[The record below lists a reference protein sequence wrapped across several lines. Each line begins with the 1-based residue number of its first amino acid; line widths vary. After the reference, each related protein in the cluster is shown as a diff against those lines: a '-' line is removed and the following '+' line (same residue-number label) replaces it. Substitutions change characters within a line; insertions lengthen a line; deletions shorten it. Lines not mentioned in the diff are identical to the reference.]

1 MTALCPIHQV
11 NMREYSNDQG
21 NWWSHKTDDP
31 DYAPKGYCSGKP
43 PKNAAYT
50 PHMAAVAEEIRSK
63 LPRTGIPPTPAFK
76 SYSGK
81 TPEEQNEIKWQH
93 SQEMG
98 LRYLNLAIQVGLI
111 GKEELK
117 TEMVDKFTRH
127 FFNDIKNANDGKDVD
142 F

>member
-11 NMREYSNDQG
+11 NMREYSNDKG
-21 NWWSHKTDDP
+21 NWRSHKTDDP

-63 LPRTGIPPTPAFK
+63 LPQRGTTEFK
-76 SYSGK
+76 STGFQRDPDESK
-81 TPEEQNEIKWQH
+81 RIQWQH
-93 SQEMG
+93 SQSVAVE
-98 LRYLNLAIQVGLI
+98 YLKAAISVGKITNVEFDTKL
-111 GKEELK
+111 
-117 TEMVDKFTRH
+117 VDKFTRH
-127 FFNDIKNANDGKDVD
+127 FFDDIDNCLDGKDVD